1 MYIDWLTVWIKN
13 IQDSLK
19 GSIHFEFHNYQ
30 KIVLFPTSVCTIINM
45 NIMKF
50 IFFYSYSDRC
60 FEMMMMRI
68 YLWKMSKC
76 FLCSIFYEFFFF
88 SSPPFITNQS
98 PFYTHTHVQLYSRT
112 LFSVCCVESFLR
124 ERERKREVSLLFSSI
139 IIHISIIAFISIYI
153 IYWDSLIGHPPITY
167 THTNVTWEKFS

>member
-1 MYIDWLTVWIKN
+1 MFCFQPVCVQLLIWILWNSFFFILILIDVSKWWWW
-13 IQDSLK
+13 
-19 GSIHFEFHNYQ
+19 EFIYEKCQNVSY
-30 KIVLFPTSVCTIINM
+30 VRYFM
-45 NIMKF
+45 NI
-50 IFFYSYSDRC
+50 S
-60 FEMMMMRI
+60 
-68 YLWKMSKC
+68 
-76 FLCSIFYEFFFF
+76 FF